1 MPCSEDRTH
10 RLPHLLGFSFIWYSI
25 QIYKKNLT
33 RKSISPLTTTAYQTG
48 MTLRTCLSCKVQRAS
63 GMLVVGGT
71 SAIRDMKIAGY
82 HISKGIFVALNLVK
96 LHHDERE
103 WPEPKKFRP
112 ERFLDSNGKFVG
124 WSKLNGFLPFSVGRR
139 KCPGQSLAKIMMIT
153 FAFTLINC
161 YKSELP
167 EGEEIPTTEVFESAA
182 VKRHE
187 DFKIVANK
195 QES

>member
-1 MPCSEDRTH
+1 MVLNPDIQKKLHEEINLVVKNN
-10 RLPHLLGFSFIWYSI
+10 RLPNWNDAENMPSSTWL
-25 QIYKKNLT
+25 Q
-33 RKSISPLTTTAYQTG
+33 A
-48 MTLRTCLSCKVQRAS
+48 TLCKVQRAS

-124 WSKLNGFLPFSVGRR
+124 WSKPNGFLPFSVGRG

-153 FAFTLINC
+153 FASTLINC
-161 YKSELP
+161 YKFELP
-167 EGEEIPTTEVFESAA
+167 EGEEIPTIEVFESAA
-182 VKRHE
+182 VKRPE